1 MNLLALDFGGTF
13 VKRAVINDFAQ
24 ITDREKEPA
33 PVESLEAFLQYIA
46 YTAVRY
52 KDEIDG
58 IAISLPGVIDT
69 DTGYVYFAGRYTGII
84 RQMELGQM
92 IEKRTGL
99 RVTIENDAKAA
110 ILAEM
115 WKGALQNVNDAA
127 ALIIGSGIGC
137 GIILDGQLRKGNN
150 FAAGEISLITEKPG
164 QIGLEHSLPGH
175 ASMTGFL
182 TRVAKAK
189 HMRPEEFETAG
200 NAEGNKISGKDVF
213 DWLENDDEAVQ
224 AVYDSWMKDLTY
236 LINMLKCIADPKKIV
251 IGGGVSNNERFMKDL
266 QAYYD
271 TYCNYMHIPGGED
284 CTLERCAYSADAN
297 LVGAAYVWLQKYANI
312 QE

>member
-1 MNLLALDFGGTF
+1 MTVMMRNEDWIVG
-13 VKRAVINDFAQ
+13 
-24 ITDREKEPA
+24 
-33 PVESLEAFLQYIA
+33 
-46 YTAVRY
+46 
-52 KDEIDG
+52 
-58 IAISLPGVIDT
+58 
-69 DTGYVYFAGRYTGII
+69 
-84 RQMELGQM
+84 
-92 IEKRTGL
+92 
-99 RVTIENDAKAA
+99 
-110 ILAEM
+110 
-115 WKGALQNVNDAA
+115 DAA
-127 ALIIGSGIGC
+127 ELIIGSGIDC
-137 GIILDGQLRKGNN
+137 GIILDGKLRKGHNN
-150 FAAGEISLITEKPG
+150 AAGEISLITEKPG
-164 QIGLEHSLPGH
+164 QIGLEHSFPGH

-213 DWLENDDEAVQ
+213 NWLENGDEAVQ
-224 AVYDSWMKDLTY
+224 AVYDSWMKDLAY
-236 LINMLKCIADPKKIV
+236 LINMLKCITDPKKIV
-251 IGGGVSNNERFMKDL
+251 IGGGVSNNDRFMKDL